1 MGKIIHTGDIPD
13 LETGWEGYSGEAV
26 ERFLRR
32 SLSEALTSLKGKA
45 GVFHYDQA
53 NNRYLVFADE
63 ECRDLY
69 LENPAEHRD
78 LLIANFEAPFNYSA
92 EIALLSDAFMAVLAG
107 STGHYLEFT
116 FATKN
121 KSGQDVGEDVTC
133 TFTFMRGSVKQ
144 SVTQRYRRGTVVRF
158 NIDKYLDTG
167 TNNITIGIVGDQ
179 TLAATTVGV
188 TVQMVDLSLSDTYDL
203 SQALSPSEE
212 AQLEVGYTVSG
223 YGAKVMEW
231 YLDGVQLHYVK
242 SEDEVTDATAT
253 RTKYIP
259 LAGLASGRHMLQYRA
274 YTVIN
279 GERFY
284 SRMLH
289 RDIMLSGGRTV
300 LTAIGA
306 ELPLGA
312 EPCGEGEALRLE
324 GVTQYFPY
332 RLRLGLFNPSYAT
345 STPMEVWLGDM
356 QLTTLEMRNGVQTE
370 YDLLVTA
377 AGAQELRL
385 VAEGT
390 EYRVAL
396 DVTPSSA
403 SVDEITQGLLLALS
417 ASGKSNGAAD
427 RERWDYGDF
436 RTEFEGFRWN
446 ETSGW
451 QSGRLLISGGA
462 AIVNDCRPLATDG
475 TATGKT
481 LEFEFATRNVTDNDA
496 VVCDLRN
503 ANGTGILITASE
515 ASLTSAMKSRISTR
529 YKAGEKVRL
538 SFVITRRSGTS
549 DSRMAL
555 LYVDGILSGAAD
567 YAATDNF
574 ISDTALRIESGEGAD
589 VSLRSLRFY
598 DTALSDSQILNNHIL
613 YQETAAEFM
622 EVYDR
627 NNVLEEGTSDLSTE
641 ALSGQLP
648 IMIVTGNIPALEA
661 TTDKNL
667 QIDVDVEYINLQDPE
682 RSFTLRDAA
691 MRPQGTSSMS
701 YPKKNF
707 RLYTR
712 KKDSTVLYDSRGAV
726 VADRLYAFRAGAQPV
741 DCWCLKAD
749 YAESSGAHNTGIARI
764 MNAAM
769 RDAQPGG
776 EYRCRTRAQQA
787 AVDAGYAYDVR
798 TAIDGFPILMFYRLT
813 ENDPLVFIG
822 KYNFNNDK
830 STESVFG
837 FCNIPG
843 FDNSR
848 MQCWELLT
856 NGHHL
861 ALFTDTSNWDEEWP
875 EAFEGRYPDGNTDT
889 ADLRA
894 FAGWVSEVSAEDFA
908 AQKHEH
914 VDVYKMAAYYV
925 YLMRFG
931 AVDQVVKNSMLTSED
946 GTHWYFINYDNDTV
960 IGLRNDGL
968 LMYPP
973 TIDRQTPDGTV
984 EGVYAYAGHDS
995 RLWNL
1000 LEGDAEFMETVREVD
1015 QALYSAGLSYERV
1028 VAEMDE
1034 GQTAKWC
1041 ERVYNLDARYKYLGP
1056 WQDNGINNLFML
1068 QGSRRTHRR
1077 WWLSERFARL
1087 DAEYVSGEYKANSFE
1102 VKLSGAPAGLE
1113 FSVVAGMAFKYGYGV
1128 NNVAVESGVSLD
1140 KGERKV
1146 FATRSVLNVGDPL
1159 RIYAAPY
1166 LEEIDVSGMAPY
1178 LTQISIAP
1186 VYSGRLDTK
1195 LERLVIGGAGV
1206 RNTALANLSGIGQ
1219 AVALR
1224 ELDIRGLEGLTSA
1237 DLSGNVL
1244 LESLRAEDSGLT
1256 SVTLPAGAPLR
1267 EVRLPGSLQALT
1279 LDGLYALT
1287 DAGLSVQDN
1296 GRSLTRVEVS
1306 GCAGLDTLALVRGWL
1321 TYKSAPDG
1329 ECSLAVDGVDWS
1341 GVDTQWLIRLG
1352 GFRQIQLRGT
1362 VRLSEATIDELTA
1375 LQSIYGNNCFTPG
1388 SELYIQV
1395 PVGIYIIGP
1404 DTVRGLQSARY
1415 EMLVSSSE
1423 AGTSSLALEGSNAN
1437 VTFEDGVLTVADIT
1451 SNQSVTLVG
1460 KFVPDSG
1467 LATVVRKTV
1476 TLERVVYPSTATL
1489 DGPKEVAKLGV
1500 YEYALT
1506 MGAHDADARYDVE
1519 WSLEGV
1525 AVEEGLV
1532 SLGSCNSAGANV
1544 IVSGLDVEKTYVL
1557 TAKVSKRDGTVL
1569 FSKSFTG
1576 SLMVSDAIITRLSNP
1591 EIMAVCYVQG
1601 WAQSPAFMTAAEASA
1616 VTEIPSGAFSGC
1628 RATTFNEF
1636 QYFVNVSYQGVSY
1649 NTFGSYITEISFP
1662 WEEIE
1667 DFNILANHY
1676 CPIKIA
1682 HFPRLKR
1689 CYGGLCIINNG
1700 NWAPAL
1706 TTLDAPVLEEALKSV
1721 TAGTSFDREN
1731 FLYSGYRSDTKKYN
1745 LNLPSLKVLE
1755 ASILLYNAANV
1766 DFTSLQ
1772 TIGAE
1777 MRFDLG
1783 DEAELSLPNLATIE
1797 AGGMLHVGAKRYIL
1811 PKLTTMVEG
1820 GMGTCSWNRGP
1831 EEIVAPLVE
1840 NFYYFDYGTS
1850 YPNKLRRVEIPDAVY
1865 AYFKVTQWGTF
1876 EEVIA
1881 PKLETIDGT
1890 NSSTTYA
1897 VMADTSFIRNAK
1909 YIRGQFGIDLQGN
1922 GSFPN
1927 LEMIVSEPGTDM
1939 TDSMVCNIS
1948 NVISISTGLLKNLN
1962 VFDAPNLKI
1971 WGDVIS
1977 YCENLTELNLP
1988 KVTQIIRPIAMD
2000 CPQLAAVNAPQ
2011 VQRLAYYRTSGSNA
2025 TCIVCGCPLLESLNF
2040 PNCTYVYLPST
2051 AFEGSDIKS
2060 LSLSISE
2067 DVELEATFTYYGSL
2081 EKLKIRMSEFK
2092 YNSPSW
2098 VTPFFQ
2104 ARLLREIYFYGEVS
2118 QPSNMVAT
2126 HVQADFLAADAPDG
2140 VEKVFHVPAN
2150 STVYDSG
2157 PIYEAV
2163 VENRGFT
2170 LVKDL

>member
-1 MGKIIHTGDIPD
+1 MNFNMGKIIHTGDIPD

-26 ERFLRR
+26 ERLLRR
-32 SLSEALTSLKGKA
+32 TLSEALTSLKGKA

-63 ECRDLY
+63 QCRDLY

-158 NIDKYLDTG
+158 NTDKYLDTG

-188 TVQMVDLSLSDTYDL
+188 TVQMVDLSLSDSYDL

-231 YLDGVQLHYVK
+231 YLDGVQLPYVK

-306 ELPLGA
+306 ELPLGT

-345 STPMEVWLGDM
+345 STPMEVWLGDTL
-356 QLTTLEMRNGVQTE
+356 LTTLEMRNGVQTE

-385 VAEGT
+385 VADGM

-436 RTEFEGFRWN
+436 RTAFEGFRWN

-462 AIVNDCRPLATDG
+462 AIVNDCRPLASDG

-667 QIDVDVEYINLQDPE
+667 QIDVSVEYINLQDPE
-682 RSFTLRDAA
+682 RSFTLRDGA

-712 KKDSTVLYDSRGAV
+712 KKDSTVLYDSRGAE

-749 YAESSGAHNTGIARI
+749 YVESSGAHNTGIARI

-837 FCNIPG
+837 FRDIPG

-861 ALFTDTSNWDEEWP
+861 ALFTDTANWDAEWP
-875 EAFEGRYPDGNTDT
+875 EAFEGRYLDGNTDT
-889 ADLRA
+889 SDLLA
-894 FAGWVSEVSAEDFA
+894 FARWVSAVSAEDFA
-908 AQKHEH
+908 VQKHEH
-914 VDVYKMAAYYV
+914 IDVYKMAAYYV

-946 GTHWYFINYDNDTV
+946 GVHWYFINYDNDTV

-1068 QGSRRTHRR
+1068 QGARRTHRR

-1128 NNVAVESGVSLD
+1128 NNVAVESGVALE

-1186 VYSGRLDTK
+1186 VYSERLDTK
-1195 LERLVIGGAGV
+1195 LERLVIGGADV

-1219 AVALR
+1219 AAALR

-1256 SVTLPAGAPLR
+1256 SATLPAGAPLR

-1287 DAGLSVQDN
+1287 DAGLSVQNN
-1296 GRSLTRVEVS
+1296 GRNLSRVEVS
-1306 GCAGLDTLALVRGWL
+1306 GCAGLDTLRLVRDWL
-1321 TYKSAPDG
+1321 TYKSAPDS
-1329 ECSLAVDGVDWS
+1329 ECSLAVDGVDWKN
-1341 GVDTQWLIRLG
+1341 VDGAFMQRLG
-1352 GFRQIQLRGT
+1352 GFRELSLRGT
-1362 VRLSEATIDELTA
+1362 VEIASDPDMDDARFEEMINSLKE
-1375 LQSIYGNNCFTPG
+1375 IYGHNCFNP
-1388 SELYIQV
+1388 SSALYIKV
-1395 PVGIYIIGP
+1395 PTGLFLVGP
-1404 DTVRGLQSARY
+1404 DTVSGLSETEY
-1415 EMLVSSSE
+1415 ELVCSDS
-1423 AGTSSLALEGSNAN
+1423 AGTATIEASAGLGDLI
-1437 VTFEDGVLTVADIT
+1437 TFADGVLRVGDVPSNSTVD
-1451 SNQSVTLVG
+1451 LLG
-1460 KFVPDSG
+1460 KFKPVSG
-1467 LATVVRKTV
+1467 LTQTV
-1476 TLERVVYPSTATL
+1476 TKRITVR
-1489 DGPKEVAKLGV
+1489 
-1500 YEYALT
+1500 ALT
-1506 MGAHDADARYDVE
+1506 YPRITAITGQTEIKKAGAYEFGLELSAHDVAARYSVE
-1519 WSLEGV
+1519 WTLEGV
-1525 AVEEGLV
+1525 AVDEGLV
-1532 SLGSCNSAGANV
+1532 SLGTTSRTSAV
-1544 IVSGLDVEKTYVL
+1544 LLVSSVDIDKGFRL
-1557 TAKVSKRDGTVL
+1557 TAKLTRDSNGASLGSRYVDGAL
-1569 FSKSFTG
+1569 FIE
-1576 SLMVSDAIITRLSNP
+1576 DAIITKQFDSTLMSRIYN
-1591 EIMAVCYVQG
+1591 AG
-1601 WAQSPAFMTAAEASA
+1601 WSASPNYLTVEEASV
-1616 VTEIPSGAFSGC
+1616 VTELGTVFNNISLSGKDLDCFRHFINVPVS
-1628 RATTFNEF
+1628 E
-1636 QYFVNVSYQGVSY
+1636 VNK
-1649 NTFGSYITEISFP
+1649 ITGLTCDRISFP
-1662 WEEIE
+1662 WEEMTDALAAGLSKSRIKNFE
-1667 DFNILANHY
+1667 FPNLRSVSGRFISGTPKIGTRIFAPLLKTITAPYQRTSVIDFPNTTVPMSLELPNLTEVTGSISL
-1676 CPIKIA
+1676 PQGEVQMDLSS
-1682 HFPRLKR
+1682 LKR
-1689 CYGGLCIINNG
+1689 MYGDITIFRAIELTL
-1700 NWAPAL
+1700 PAL
-1706 TTLDAPVLEEALKSV
+1706 EELVSYSYGISIMEECKISVPKLTGLLRLYFNSAVPSLVLDAPLLTELILEGPISFIDSDWSRIKGIGSIDGFSDEDAAK
-1721 TAGTSFDREN
+1721 TAINTPMIETITLVSF
-1731 FLYSGYRSDTKKYN
+1731 GYFAKDVSW
-1745 LNLPSLKVLE
+1745 LS
-1755 ASILLYNAANV
+1755 NAA
-1766 DFTSLQ
+1766 
-1772 TIGAE
+1772 TIKVNGMSMIKLDNDMEFANLTK
-1777 MRFDLG
+1777 FSAVSNHGSPAYDYCLLITG
-1783 DEAELSLPNLATIE
+1783 D
-1797 AGGMLHVGAKRYIL
+1797 
-1811 PKLTTMVEG
+1811 
-1820 GMGTCSWNRGP
+1820 CS
-1831 EEIVAPLVE
+1831 
-1840 NFYYFDYGTS
+1840 
-1850 YPNKLRRVEIPDAVY
+1850 RV
-1865 AYFKVTQWGTF
+1865 
-1876 EEVIA
+1876 
-1881 PKLETIDGT
+1881 
-1890 NSSTTYA
+1890 
-1897 VMADTSFIRNAK
+1897 R
-1909 YIRGQFGIDLQGN
+1909 
-1922 GSFPN
+1922 FPN
-1927 LEMIVSEPGTDM
+1927 LEGH
-1939 TDSMVCNIS
+1939 
-1948 NVISISTGLLKNLN
+1948 
-1962 VFDAPNLKI
+1962 DAPDVRFYRCPNLRNI
-1971 WGDVIS
+1971 EWDH
-1977 YCENLTELNLP
+1977 
-1988 KVTQIIRPIAMD
+1988 
-2000 CPQLAAVNAPQ
+2000 
-2011 VQRLAYYRTSGSNA
+2011 
-2025 TCIVCGCPLLESLNF
+2025 
-2040 PNCTYVYLPST
+2040 TYVYGTVAESCPNLESVIFNGIKYLYTEIHT
-2051 AFEGSDIKS
+2051 ATDGIVIDCPLCKTLEINSERTVTIYGPILTQTNVEVLKG
-2060 LSLSISE
+2060 SISFHT
-2067 DVELEATFTYYGSL
+2067 DSSWDYYS
-2081 EKLKIRMSEFK
+2081 S
-2092 YNSPSW
+2092 YNGLYG
-2098 VTPFFQ
+2098 
-2104 ARLLREIYFYGEVS
+2104 AKNLREIHLKNNNAVFNPQTSDGF
-2118 QPSNMVAT
+2118 T
-2126 HVQADFLAADAPDG
+2126 GLADDVPEG
-2140 VEKVFHVPAN
+2140 VEKVLHVPVD
-2150 STVYDSG
+2150 STAYDPGST
-2157 PIYEAV
+2157 IYTEL

>member
-26 ERFLRR
+26 ERLLRR
-32 SLSEALTSLKGKA
+32 TLSEALTSLKGKA

-144 SVTQRYRRGTVVRF
+144 SVKQRYRRGTVVRF

-188 TVQMVDLSLSDTYDL
+188 TVQMVDLSLSDTYDV
-203 SQALSPSEE
+203 SACVTPAED
-212 AQLEVGYTVSG
+212 AQVEVGYTVSG

-231 YLDGVQLHYVK
+231 YLDGVQLPYVK

-306 ELPLGA
+306 ELPLGT

-345 STPMEVWLGDM
+345 STPMEVWLGETL
-356 QLTTLEMRNGVQTE
+356 LTTLEMRNGVQTE

-377 AGAQELRL
+377 SGEQELRL
-385 VAEGT
+385 VADGV

-436 RTEFEGFRWN
+436 RTAFEGFRWN

-462 AIVNDCRPLATDG
+462 AIENDCRPLASDG

-503 ANGTGILITASE
+503 ADGTGILITASE

-648 IMIVTGNIPALEA
+648 VMIVTGNIPALEA

-712 KKDSTVLYDSRGAV
+712 KKDSTVLTDARGAV

-837 FCNIPG
+837 FRDIPG

-861 ALFTDTSNWDEEWP
+861 ALFTDTANWDAEWP

-889 ADLRA
+889 ADLLA
-894 FAGWVSEVSAEDFA
+894 FARWVSAVSAEDFA
-908 AQKHEH
+908 VQKHEH
-914 VDVYKMAAYYV
+914 IDVYKMAAYYV

-946 GTHWYFINYDNDTV
+946 GVHWYFINYDNDTV

-984 EGVYAYAGHDS
+984 EGVYAYAGNDS

-1015 QALYSAGLSYERV
+1015 QAMYSAGLSYERV

-1056 WQDNGINNLFML
+1056 WQDRGINNLFML
-1068 QGSRRTHRR
+1068 QGSRRAHRR

-1128 NNVAVESGVSLD
+1128 NNVAVESGVALE
-1140 KGERKV
+1140 KGERHT
-1146 FATRSVLNVGDPL
+1146 FGTRSVLNVGDPL

-1166 LEEIDVSGMAPY
+1166 LEEIDVSGLAAW

-1186 VYSGRLDTK
+1186 VYSERLDTK
-1195 LERLVIGGAGV
+1195 LERLVIGGADV
-1206 RNTALANLSGIGQ
+1206 RNTALTNLSGIGQ

-1224 ELDIRGLEGLTSA
+1224 ELDIRGLGGLTSA

-1256 SVTLPAGAPLR
+1256 SATLPAGAPLR

-1306 GCAGLDTLALVRGWL
+1306 GCAGLDTLRLVRDWL
-1321 TYKSAPDG
+1321 TYKSAPDA
-1329 ECSLAVDGVDWS
+1329 ECTLAVDGVDWS

-1352 GFRQIQLRGT
+1352 GFRRIQLRGT
-1362 VRLSEATIDELTA
+1362 VRLTEATIEELTA

-1544 IVSGLDVEKTYVL
+1544 VVSGLDVEKTYVL
-1557 TAKVSKRDGTVL
+1557 TAKVTKRDGTVL

-1576 SLMVSDAIITRLSNP
+1576 SLMVSDAIITRVSNP
-1591 EIMAVCYVQG
+1591 GIMAVCYARG

-1616 VTEIPSGAFSGC
+1616 VTEIGEAFRNTSD
-1628 RATTFNEF
+1628 TEFNAF
-1636 QYFVNVSYQGVSY
+1636 QYFVNVLPSSINFAY
-1649 NTFGSYITEISFP
+1649 FGQIKEISFP
-1662 WEEIE
+1662 WEEVPS
-1667 DFNILANHY
+1667 DLYLPNTSLCKFILV
-1676 CPIKIA
+1676 

-1689 CYGGLCIINNG
+1689 CAGCLLHAGTG
-1700 NWAPAL
+1700 NTLPK
-1706 TTLDAPVLEEALKSV
+1706 LDAPLLEEVDTGS
-1721 TAGTSFDREN
+1721 SDYFI
-1731 FLYSGYRSDTKKYN
+1731 SGYNNSGIN
-1745 LNLPSLKVLE
+1745 LNLPSLRVLRGGIVRVS
-1755 ASILLYNAANV
+1755 AVGINLPLLETLDGVLSFKMADENAELNLPN
-1766 DFTSLQ
+1766 LQ
-1772 TIGAE
+1772 TIGS
-1777 MRFDLG
+1777 RG
-1783 DEAELSLPNLATIE
+1783 QIGVS
-1797 AGGMLHVGAKRYIL
+1797 AKRYNL
-1811 PKLTTMVEG
+1811 PKLTTMEG
-1820 GMGTCSWNRGP
+1820 YCGSSSYGKEV
-1831 EEIVAPLVE
+1831 EEIIAPLVSSFHHKQLTNDE
-1840 NFYYFDYGTS
+1840 LN
-1850 YPNKLRRVEIPDAVY
+1850 LRRVEIPNATS
-1865 AYFKVTQWGTF
+1865 ANF
-1876 EEVIA
+1876 EMQSWETLEEIVA

-1909 YIRGQFGIDLQGN
+1909 CIRGQFGIDLQGN
-1922 GSFPN
+1922 GNFPN
-1927 LEMIVSEPGTDM
+1927 LEKIVGVQGYDKEVATAAIRTP
-1939 TDSMVCNIS
+1939 
-1948 NVISISTGLLKNLN
+1948 TGLLKHLDEFNAPRLK
-1962 VFDAPNLKI
+1962 VF
-1971 WGDVIS
+1971 GDTFVD
-1977 YCENLTELNLP
+1977 CEKLTEVTLPYVTELFCTVASGCPELSKLNAP
-1988 KVTQIIRPIAMD
+1988 KVKRMQYMYNSYICVPFLQD
-2000 CPQLAAVNAPQ
+2000 CPK
-2011 VQRLAYYRTSGSNA
+2011 
-2025 TCIVCGCPLLESLNF
+2025 LETLDF
-2040 PNCTYVYLPST
+2040 PECTYVEMDTFGNTSSHYGVTLS
-2051 AFEGSDIKS
+2051 AFELSSVKS
-2060 LSLSISE
+2060 LSLSVTE
-2067 DVELEATFTYYGSL
+2067 DVSCLGMMLYGSPI
-2081 EKLKIRMSEFK
+2081 EKFA
-2092 YNSPSW
+2092 
-2098 VTPFFQ
+2098 
-2104 ARLLREIYFYGEVS
+2104 ARLRTIRTIFYMSSYRNQIPYAGAPYLRELLLYGEMDTS
-2118 QPSNMVAT
+2118 GVAT
-2126 HVQADFLAADAPDG
+2126 SRILAPSVG
-2140 VEKVFHVPAN
+2140 VSVPEGIEKIVHVPVD
-2150 STVYDSG
+2150 STA
-2157 PIYEAV
+2157 YESSSVLYNLLV
-2163 VENRGFT
+2163 VKNGFT